1 MPSSGAFAA
10 DTRGHVERTQGRKG
24 LLVTGVHIVSARDWG
39 GGPMNMPKRLKQ
51 NRPEVYGRSEQ
62 SEA

>member
-10 DTRGHVERTQGRKG
+10 DTRGYVQRTQGRKG

-39 GGPMNMPKRLKQ
+39 GGAMNMPKRLKQ
-51 NRPEVYGRSEQ
+51 NRPKVYG
-62 SEA
+62 